1 MPAVSV
7 ATPSWTLRMP
17 QGTLQQW
24 TFTFTEPGPAGVPY
38 PISGATWE
46 YVVRAN
52 AADTGVPLISI
63 TTALTSAGQITVTAT
78 ASLSQVLLDILPAAT
93 APLAPG
99 TYAHA
104 LWINPST
111 SSQVVWFE
119 GSLLKIGRAHV

>member
-78 ASLSQVLLDILPAAT
+78 ASLSQVLLDIPPPRPRRWPRGRT
-93 APLAPG
+93 RTRSGSIRPLVARLSG
-99 TYAHA
+99 
-104 LWINPST
+104 
-111 SSQVVWFE
+111 
-119 GSLLKIGRAHV
+119 LKVPC